1 MTFQHLKLLGS
12 QRVSLMTLSVFGCL
26 MGCEAELRLEGVEA
40 TLAQPVLRTDQ
51 FLAVSPSGPD
61 AIVALADNGV
71 VLEGTATN
79 GVLSWQRQV
88 LAAREVGLPQPTFL
102 ASTDCPDGSVV
113 ALSFENE
120 IWTLSGGNWRAEAV
134 DTEEQL
140 QDVAC
145 SSDGTLWTSGAFGTL
160 LSRPTGSTDWVD
172 HSFYDDFTLTAMSF
186 VPQTGASFA
195 VGEFGTFAKST
206 DSGDTWDILA
216 PIAEDFYP
224 LDVYFTDANTG
235 WVSGVLGVIYATK
248 DGGESWSKEPSET
261 EASIYGFTEIGDRV
275 FAFGDLGTLLEY
287 ESSQMR
293 WVTHPSPETPIHFA
307 AATGFNGGLLVAGG
321 WGLLQQLPLS
331 DKSQLRDL
339 ANQSTEDSP

>member
-1 MTFQHLKLLGS
+1 MTFQPLKLRES
-12 QRVSLMTLSVFGCL
+12 QCTSLMTLSLLGCL
-26 MGCEAELRLEGVEA
+26 VGCEAELRLEGVEA

-51 FLAVSPSGPD
+51 FLAVSPSGPES
-61 AIVALADNGV
+61 IVALADNGV
-71 VLEGTATN
+71 VLEGTANN

-120 IWTLSGGNWRAEAV
+120 IWTLSGGGWRAEAV

-331 DKSQLRDL
+331 ETPRLSGS

>member
-1 MTFQHLKLLGS
+1 MRVQHPERRIS
-12 QRVSLMTLSVFGCL
+12 QHSALMTLSLLGCL
-26 MGCEAELRLEGVEA
+26 LGCEAELRLDGVEA

-61 AIVALADNGV
+61 SIVALADNGV
-71 VLEGTATN
+71 VLLGTAEN
-79 GVLSWQRQV
+79 GALSWRRQV
-88 LAAREVGLPQPTFL
+88 LAARESGLPQPTFL
-102 ASTDCPDGSVV
+102 ASTNCPDGSIV

-120 IWTLSGGNWRAEAV
+120 IWTLAGGGWQAEAV
-134 DTEEQL
+134 DTQEQL

-160 LSRPTGSTDWVD
+160 LSRPPGSTDWVD

-186 VPQTGASFA
+186 VPQTGTSFA
-195 VGEFGTFAKST
+195 AGEFGTFAKST
-206 DSGDTWDILA
+206 DSGATWDILA

-248 DGGESWSKEPSET
+248 DGGESWSKELSET
-261 EASIYGFTEIGDRV
+261 QASNYGFTESGDRV

-293 WVTHPSPETPIHFA
+293 WMTHPSLETPIHFA
-307 AATGFNGGLLVAGG
+307 AATAFNGGLLVAGG

-331 DKSQLRDL
+331 ETPQLGDP